1 MIVCDDGNGDFHSNT
16 EKYIGH
22 CRAKDDSMDEQIL
35 FQKMAREEMFRKGQR
50 ERESEKVRDRT
61 KRQTLILI

>member
-35 FQKMAREEMFRKGQR
+35 LQKMAREEMFRKGQR
-50 ERESEKVRDRT
+50 ARERERESEKDRA
-61 KRQTLILI
+61 KR